1 MELLLKEN
9 ILLRKGTK
17 RLKNLSCLLRINNR
31 NLKILS
37 KRWTKKNNDLEKS
50 LNSKIDTLEEEIV
63 QLINEKNKLIED
75 YEVRCKEYDDNIEE
89 LQTKLKAKQM
99 ENTKLNEKLEDT
111 INAYEVKI
119 KHEKEKYESQI
130 R

>member
-1 MELLLKEN
+1 M
-9 ILLRKGTK
+9 
-17 RLKNLSCLLRINNR
+17 
-31 NLKILS
+31 KILS